1 MNIILPIKDIFIIA
15 GNIVFSVLYNEH
27 LEFPCRCQL
36 LSSNSEVMQELYIEK
51 ELFIKRTTEN
61 DCRAL
66 VLRGTLEYLF
76 DEIIAG
82 DCALALLQ
90 KEIKKRLIQY
100 VERDNTHLLTM
111 NFVIFIL
118 VIMLHYMR
126 YIMK

>member
-66 VLRGTLEYLF
+66 VLEEHWNTYLMKLL
-76 DEIIAG
+76 
-82 DCALALLQ
+82 LASVHWPYY
-90 KEIKKRLIQY
+90 KK
-100 VERDNTHLLTM
+100 
-111 NFVIFIL
+111 
-118 VIMLHYMR
+118 
-126 YIMK
+126 K